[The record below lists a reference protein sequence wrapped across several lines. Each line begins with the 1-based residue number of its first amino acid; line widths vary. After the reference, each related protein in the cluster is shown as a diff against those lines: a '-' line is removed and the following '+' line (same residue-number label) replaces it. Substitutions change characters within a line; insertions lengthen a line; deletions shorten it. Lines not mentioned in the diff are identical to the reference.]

1 MGARNYNTPENG
13 IKKNLQLHEIAPSDL
28 EEVAR
33 FISRVSGSNTPL
45 PRALERLSWILV
57 ENPAR
62 EPGDPLGWLLR
73 APSGEVVGCMCCAP
87 QKFCFGQTTF
97 TLMMANSFY
106 VDDQYRGGGTSILLK
121 YLQLGRRYPLFVSS
135 ANATVAEMWR
145 KLGGHP
151 LGNCDREVLGVT
163 RWPPLLAETVYRKTA
178 SDRMARFTAAL
189 ASPLASPWLRARR
202 WSLAGNAKGDLVPL
216 GSLEEAAC
224 ICAEHRSDKITCCRD
239 VAFLKWRYFS
249 RVDAMTRLF
258 AFRPHV
264 GEKKQFMVGVHLQH
278 RGYKQQIRALH
289 VLDIWGEADPK
300 TSLAIADCLVREYR
314 DQIDMLVF
322 RCLNPTQ
329 QQALTANG
337 FKVRLFA
344 APIAWCIDKHGL
356 LPSKIWYFVPADGD
370 MFL

>member
-1 MGARNYNTPENG
+1 MPENG
-13 IKKNLQLHEIAPSDL
+13 IRKNLQLHEIAPSDL

-33 FISRVSGSNTPL
+33 FISHVSGSDTPL
-45 PRALERLSWILV
+45 PRVLERLSWILL

-62 EPGDPLGWLLR
+62 GPGDPLGWFLR
-73 APSGEVVGCMCCAP
+73 APSGEVAGCMCCAP
-87 QKFCFGQTTF
+87 QKFCFGQATF

-106 VDDQYRGGGTSILLK
+106 VDDQYRGGGTSIFLK

-145 KLGGHP
+145 KLGGYP
-151 LGNCDREVLGVT
+151 FGNSDREVLGIV
-163 RWPPLLAETVYRKTA
+163 RWAPLLAESVYRMTA
-178 SDRMARFTAAL
+178 SDRIARFTAAL
-189 ASPLASPWLRARR
+189 ASPLASLWFRARR
-202 WSLAGNAKGDLVPL
+202 GLLQGNAEGEFVPL
-216 GSLEEAAC
+216 GSPEEAAC
-224 ICAEHRSDKITCCRD
+224 VCAEHRSDKITSCRD
-239 VAFLKWRYFS
+239 APFLKWRYFS
-249 RVDAMTRLF
+249 HVDPTTRLF
-258 AFRPHV
+258 AFRWRA
-264 GEKKQFMVGVHLQH
+264 GGKKQFMVGVHLQN

-300 TSLAIADCLVREYR
+300 TYLEIAGCLRREYR
-314 DQIDMLVF
+314 EQIDMLVF

-337 FKVRLFA
+337 FKVRPFT

-356 LPSKIWYFVPADGD
+356 LPSKTWYFVPADGD

>member
-1 MGARNYNTPENG
+1 MAARENNVPQKG
-13 IKKNLQLHEIAPSDL
+13 IKRTLQLREIAPSDL

-33 FISRVSGSNTPL
+33 FISRVSGSASPL
-45 PRALERLSWILV
+45 PRAVDRLSWILL

-62 EPGDPLGWLLR
+62 GPGDPLGWFLR

-87 QKFCFGQTTF
+87 QKFCFGRTTL
-97 TLMMANSFY
+97 TLLMANSFY
-106 VDDQYRGGGTSILLK
+106 VDDQYRGGGTSVLLK

-145 KLGGHP
+145 KLGGYP
-151 LGNCDREVLGVT
+151 LGNSDGEVLGVL
-163 RWPPLLAETVYRKTA
+163 RWQPLLAESVYRKTA

-189 ASPLASPWLRARR
+189 ASPWLRVRR
-202 WSLAGNAKGDLVPL
+202 RLLPSEAEGELVPL
-216 GSLEEAAC
+216 GSPEEAARL
-224 ICAEHRSDKITCCRD
+224 CAEHRSDKITSCRD
-239 VAFLKWRYFS
+239 APFLKWRYFS
-249 RVDAMTRLF
+249 RLGPTTRMF
-258 AFRPHV
+258 AFRPCD
-264 GEKKQFMVGVHLQH
+264 GKKKQFMVGVHLQN

-300 TSLAIADCLVREYR
+300 TYLAIADCLIREYR

-322 RCLNPTQ
+322 RCLNPAQ

-337 FKVRLFA
+337 FKVRPFA

-356 LPSKIWYFVPADGD
+356 LPSKTWYFVPADGD